1 MNNNNYKKIKI
12 KNGDKIYS
20 AFEIKKK
27 SNLIYCKKFLKKLTR
42 SNSNTNSNNSTV
54 SIDSDSSNISDINI
68 ELKN

>member
-42 SNSNTNSNNSTV
+42 SNSNTNSTV
-54 SIDSDSSNISDINI
+54 SNDSDSSNISDINI